1 MFEGHLGNY
10 VCLVTS
16 DARDVARQTYHS
28 GSIRTGGDPFSL
40 SRLSVPFMGRRVC
53 EGVANE

>member
-1 MFEGHLGNY
+1 MFGGRPGNY

-16 DARDVARQTYHS
+16 DVARQTYHS
-28 GSIRTGGDPFSL
+28 GSIRTGGDPLSL
-40 SRLSVPFMGRRVC
+40 SRLLVPFMGRRVC